1 MRGPWLVLL
10 RLVLVLAL
18 VACKTPDAQP
28 PDAAAPVESAT
39 APVAS
44 TPAMLTHAA
53 WVAVANKSKV
63 FTAARVV
70 DVENQVKTVADP
82 VVSSTLDEMA
92 KQPATPEGIRAASQL
107 ARDGQDKLKAGTSGP
122 TADVIMADA
131 GTIVLH
137 GLVATACKDHGDAG
151 SAKALLAVLREMPL
165 PRRTD
170 AHGFVVHV
178 DNVRSAL
185 DQELQLGV
193 GDATFQIAQA
203 GAPYRHKNVP

>member
-1 MRGPWLVLL
+1 MRGRLLVLL
-10 RLVLVLAL
+10 IPL
-18 VACKTPDAQP
+18 VACKAPETQP
-28 PDAAAPVESAT
+28 VEAAAPVESA

-53 WVAVANKSKV
+53 WVAVAGKSKV

-107 ARDGQDKLKAGTSGP
+107 ARDGQDKLKTGTSGP
-122 TADVIMADA
+122 TADVILADA

-170 AHGFVVHV
+170 AHGFVAHV

-193 GDATFQIAQA
+193 GDATFQTAQA